1 MKGTTVG
8 YEVVL
13 RDSTDPLWTKALQ
26 VGNVTQD
33 TISVPDPVS
42 TQFGVR
48 AIDSQGHRSPV
59 SYAVPSSS

>member
-48 AIDSQGHRSPV
+48 AIDSQGNRSPV
-59 SYAVPSSS
+59 SYAAPSSS